1 MKTYRTGK
9 SGFTLV
15 EILIVVII
23 LGILAAIVIPQ
34 FSSASGDARKSSLA
48 TTVQSLKSQVALY
61 RLQHNDT
68 LPGVATFWTL
78 MTTKTDANGAA
89 FVQGTSNS
97 GPFGPYMQ
105 DIPKN
110 ALNSNTSVLDS
121 AIAPGSKT
129 ASACGYQYDFTG
141 GTGKVWGTD
150 TDGLTVLP

>member
-1 MKTYRTGK
+1 MGFLFTGGTHMTAHRNAK
-9 SGFTLV
+9 GFTLI

-68 LPGVATFWTL
+68 LPAVASFWTL
-78 MTTKTDANGAA
+78 MTTKTDAAGAA
-89 FVQGTSNS
+89 YVAGTSGS

-105 DIPKN
+105 DVPKN
-110 ALNSNTSVLDS
+110 ALNNDTTVLDG
-121 AIAPGSKT
+121 A
-129 ASACGYQYDFTG
+129 
-141 GTGKVWGTD
+141 
-150 TDGLTVLP
+150 